1 MNPPPSTLRLVA
13 VSDQPIYL
21 RGLSFLAASVPGL
34 SVIGE
39 AANHEDALQLC
50 QMTHPELVLL
60 DLKTAPGGV
69 MTLAEHM
76 QEIHAASR
84 IILMLRPDEESR
96 ALDICDCDGMYALSR
111 DMAEEAF
118 KSALEEIARAESPQ
132 LADRPIPERLPA
144 PLPHPI
150 TYSRQEILTRELMMA
165 GRIQEDLLPEEPPT
179 IPGWELSVRLIPARE
194 TSGDFYDFIP
204 LTQHKWGLTMADV
217 TDKGMGAALFMALAS
232 TLLRTYANRFPTLP
246 ALVHNAVNA
255 RILTDSRGAT
265 FVTDFYG
272 VLEPLTGRLIFSN
285 AGHPPGYLISTARG
299 RQGVEP
305 LRPTGMALGV
315 SEDAQWKQKI
325 VRFRPGDFLILYTD
339 GITEAQ
345 NPQGD
350 FFEEKLLDLLL
361 AQGGRSAQSIRDTV
375 IDAVRS
381 FAGLDSFQDDVAV
394 MVIRRKE

>member
-1 MNPPPSTLRLVA
+1 MNASPSPVRLVA

-21 RGLSFLAASVPGL
+21 HGLSALAALVPGL

-39 AANHEDALQLC
+39 AGNHEEALQLC

-69 MTLAEHM
+69 VELAQHM
-76 QEIHAASR
+76 RQIHAASR
-84 IILMLRPDEESR
+84 IILMLRPDEENR
-96 ALDICDCDGMYALSR
+96 ALDLCDCDGLYALSR
-111 DMAEEAF
+111 DMGEDEF
-118 KSALEEIARAESPQ
+118 KSALEEIARAESP
-132 LADRPIPERLPA
+132 LPANRAAAEAA
-144 PLPHPI
+144 PLPPRPT
-150 TYSRQEILTRELMMA
+150 TYSRQETMERELIMA

-179 IPGWELSVRLIPARE
+179 ISGWELAVRLIPARE

-217 TDKGMGAALFMALAS
+217 TDKGMGAALFMALTS
-232 TLLRTYANRFPTLP
+232 TLLRTYASRFPSLP

-255 RILTDSRGAT
+255 RILTDSRGAP

-272 VLEPLTGRLIFSN
+272 VLEPLTSRLIFSN
-285 AGHPPGYLISTARG
+285 AGHPPGYLISTLRG
-299 RQGVEP
+299 REGFET

-350 FFEEKLLDLLL
+350 YYEEKLLDLLL
-361 AQGGRSAQSIRDTV
+361 AQGGRSAQAICDTV

-381 FAGLDSFQDDVAV
+381 FVGPEPFQDDVAV